1 MAHWANM
8 GPTWGPSY
16 CMIPRDNYERTP
28 MSYRIPARERRELA
42 ERYGGRYGMRTAVA
56 CEFCNAPGWI
66 TWMRMRDRPEFEG
79 LATNLVIPAKAGGAF
94 MASNC
99 VLACKS
105 CYTSRKGQTVEEW
118 RADLG
123 ANRAAF
129 IVDSAPSP
137 PPETLDAAGAA
148 SVAAQMAALGPAV
161 PDYQTESSTL

>member
-1 MAHWANM
+1 
-8 GPTWGPSY
+8 
-16 CMIPRDNYERTP
+16 

-42 ERYGGRYGMRTAVA
+42 ERYGGRYGTNIAAA
-56 CEFCNAPGWI
+56 CEFCSKPGWI
-66 TWMRMRDRPEFEG
+66 DWTRMRDRPEFRD

-94 MASNC
+94 TASNC

-123 ANRAAF
+123 ASRVAL

-137 PPETLDAAGAA
+137 PPEKPDAAGPA
-148 SVAAQMAALGPAV
+148 SVAAQMAALGPAE